1 MIVVVVERSK
11 KRGKFNA
18 HRPPFFIALHAL
30 SFLMKGCEKLLKVF
44 HSKEGK
50 NERGHDKSL
59 HKVKEGYSKLF
70 HLKLSIAFSMSE

>member
-1 MIVVVVERSK
+1 MLIVHL
-11 KRGKFNA
+11 FLL
-18 HRPPFFIALHAL
+18 LHAL

-44 HSKEGK
+44 HSKRGK

-70 HLKLSIAFSMSE
+70 HLKLSIAFSNREKERESEKVQKRS